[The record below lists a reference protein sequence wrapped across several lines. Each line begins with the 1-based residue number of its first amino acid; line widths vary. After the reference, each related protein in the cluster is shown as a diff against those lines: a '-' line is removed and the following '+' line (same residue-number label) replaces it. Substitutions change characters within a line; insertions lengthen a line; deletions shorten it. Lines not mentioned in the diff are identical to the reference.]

1 MERSTNLIIETKN
14 WQGQN
19 EKGKVKISFDF
30 QIPVELETY
39 VAIMLHGALSASA
52 LKTLGYLQKTH
63 DACHGKA
70 GAIRPDHSKINP
82 YLAVGNK
89 KASDV
94 YKVMVLSDRQSTIG
108 VKDNVTS
115 TTDEPQA
122 DGDNDDETPS
132 LMVQNMNRRWIT
144 SLRLY
149 CAIDGSLPLL
159 ATGPW
164 ASIVT
169 HYRRKVSNTT
179 APKNMS
185 NHIPLVYL

>member
-1 MERSTNLIIETKN
+1 
-14 WQGQN
+14 
-19 EKGKVKISFDF
+19 
-30 QIPVELETY
+30 
-39 VAIMLHGALSASA
+39 
-52 LKTLGYLQKTH
+52 
-63 DACHGKA
+63 
-70 GAIRPDHSKINP
+70 
-82 YLAVGNK
+82 
-89 KASDV
+89 
-94 YKVMVLSDRQSTIG
+94 MVLSDRQSTIG

-159 ATGPW
+159 ATGAW

-179 APKNMS
+179 TAPKNMS
-185 NHIPLVYL
+185 NHIPLVYLQLNSTPPDKLLTADDSDNEAAGTAKGSNSHGDAADDLAAEDEKNTAETERMLSNITDDRKRRRLSSIMIASNEDDEGF